1 MNGLEWKI
9 ELPEEALR
17 EEFLCAAEG
26 PGGQNV
32 NRTATAVRLF
42 FDTLKGGL
50 AQDVARRLLALAG
63 RRAQGAYV
71 VITVRQTRSLA
82 QNRRI
87 ARMRLEELV
96 ARAMTPPKIRKATRP
111 TEASRKRRLE
121 AKSRHSALKRE
132 RNRVED

>member
-1 MNGLEWKI
+1 MKADEQQLM
-9 ELPEEALR
+9 LPEDALR

-32 NRTATAVRLF
+32 NRTATTVRLY
-42 FDTLKGGL
+42 FDTLCGGL
-50 AQDVARRLLALAG
+50 PRDVTKRLMELAG
-63 RRAQGAYV
+63 RRAQGADV

-87 ARMRLEELV
+87 ARKRLEELI
-96 ARAMTPPKIRKATRP
+96 ARAMMPPKIRKATRP

-121 AKSRHSALKRE
+121 AKARHSALKRE
-132 RNRVED
+132 RKKLED